1 VYHSRAVYSMLHDA
15 RNEQVEKRYRNG
27 TNRHCSPLETQ
38 KRLAPLLSAMGIT
51 RIANVTGL
59 DHVGIPIVLVYRPN
73 SRSLSSAQ
81 GKGLELDDVKASGLM
96 EAVESFHAEHIDR
109 PLQYETYAELRRHAS
124 VADLDGLP
132 KTAGARFDPHRR
144 LAWIEG
150 YDLSKDAPTWVP
162 FELVHT
168 DFRIPPPE
176 GSGFFLQTSNGL
188 AAGNHFLEA
197 LIHAVS
203 EVIESD
209 ALTLGNLLN
218 RKQRAMRK
226 IALETIDDPD
236 CQRTLLTY
244 KQADIAVAAWNF
256 TSDIGVA
263 CFECQ
268 IVSEHD
274 DRSRRLYATGGSGCH
289 PSRNIALIRALLE
302 AEQGRLTLIA
312 GSRDDFSRQ
321 DYAVHR
327 NRQTLDRF
335 RSEICGRAGQAD
347 FREVPSF
354 EGRTLN
360 DDLDWLL
367 ERLRRAGMQE
377 VVAVDL
383 SKPELGIPVVRV
395 IVPYL
400 ESLGFAAKYEPG
412 RRAKKQRRGSR

>member
-1 VYHSRAVYSMLHDA
+1 MLQNA
-15 RNEQVEKRYRNG
+15 RREQIEKRYRNG
-27 TNRHCSPLETQ
+27 TNRRCSPLETQ

-51 RIANVTGL
+51 RVANVTGL

-109 PLQYETYAELRRHAS
+109 PLRFESY
-124 VADLDGLP
+124 ADLRCQVSVVDLEGPP
-132 KTAGARFDPHRR
+132 KAAGASFDSHRR
-144 LAWIEG
+144 LPWIEG
-150 YDLSKDAPTWVP
+150 YDLLKDKPAWVP

-188 AAGNHFLEA
+188 AAGNHFLETF
-197 LIHAVS
+197 IHAVS

-209 ALTLGNLLN
+209 ALTLGNFLS
-218 RKQRAMRK
+218 RKQREKRR
-226 IALETIDDPD
+226 ISLETIDDPD
-236 CQRTLLTY
+236 CQKTLQTY
-244 KQADIAVAAWNF
+244 KQAGIAVAVWNF

-268 IVSEHD
+268 IVPEFD

-289 PSRNIALIRALLE
+289 PSRNIALVRALLE

-312 GSRDDFSRQ
+312 GSRDDFSRK

-327 NRQTLDRF
+327 GRRTLDRF
-335 RSEICGRAGQAD
+335 RSEICGTKGEAD
-347 FREVPSF
+347 FREVPTF
-354 EGRTLN
+354 DGRTLN

-367 ERLRRAGMQE
+367 ERLRRAGMKE
-377 VVAVDL
+377 AVAVDL
-383 SKPELGIPVVRV
+383 SKPVLGIPVVRV

-400 ESLGFAAKYEPG
+400 ESLGFAAKYVPG
-412 RRAKKQRRGSR
+412 RRVKMQRGKSR

>member
-1 VYHSRAVYSMLHDA
+1 MDSMLQNA
-15 RNEQVEKRYRNG
+15 RREQIEKRYRNG
-27 TNRHCSPLETQ
+27 TNRYCSPLETQ

-59 DHVGIPIVLVYRPN
+59 DNVGIPVVFVYQPN

-81 GKGLELDDVKASGLM
+81 GKGLELDAVKASGLM

-109 PLQYETYAELRRHAS
+109 PLRIESYAELRRHAS
-124 VADLDGLP
+124 VVNLDGLP
-132 KTAGARFDPHRR
+132 KAAGARFDPHRR

-150 YDLSKDAPTWVP
+150 YDLLKDKPAWVP

-168 DFRIPPPE
+168 DFRIPSPE

-197 LIHAVS
+197 LIHGLS

-209 ALTLGNLLN
+209 ALALADFLS
-218 RKQRAMRK
+218 RKHRRK
-226 IALETIDDPD
+226 RRISLETIDDPN
-236 CQRTLLTY
+236 CQRTLRTY
-244 KQADIAVAAWNF
+244 RQAGIAVAVWNF
-256 TSDIGVA
+256 TTDIGVA

-268 IVSEHD
+268 IVPEFD
-274 DRSRRLYATGGSGCH
+274 ERSRRLYATGGRGSH
-289 PSRNIALIRALLE
+289 PSRNIALLRALLE
-302 AEQGRLTLIA
+302 AEQSRLTLIA
-312 GSRDDFSRQ
+312 GSRDDFSRK

-327 NRQTLDRF
+327 SRRVLDRF
-335 RSEICGRAGQAD
+335 RSEICSSTAEAD

-367 ERLRRAGMQE
+367 ERLRSAGMQE
-377 VVAVDL
+377 VVAVDI
-383 SKPELGIPVVRV
+383 SKPELRIPVVRV

-400 ESLGFAAKYEPG
+400 ESLSFAANYVPG
-412 RRAKKQRRGSR
+412 RRAKMQRGGSR

>member
-1 VYHSRAVYSMLHDA
+1 VYRSCAVDSMLQSA
-15 RNEQVEKRYRNG
+15 RREQIEKRYRNG
-27 TNRHCSPLETQ
+27 TNRCCTPLETQ

-73 SRSLSSAQ
+73 SRSLSAAQ

-109 PLQYETYAELRRHAS
+109 PLRFESYAELRRQAS
-124 VADLDGLP
+124 VVDLDGLP
-132 KTAGARFDPHRR
+132 KAAGARMNPHRR

-150 YDLSKDAPTWVP
+150 YDLLKDKPSWVP

-197 LIHAVS
+197 LIHAIS

-209 ALTLGNLLN
+209 AVTLGGFLS
-218 RKQRAMRK
+218 RKQRGMRR
-226 IALETIDDPD
+226 ISLETVDDPD
-236 CQRTLLTY
+236 CQKTLQTY
-244 KQADIAVAAWNF
+244 KKAGIAVAAWNL

-263 CFECQ
+263 CFECE
-268 IVSEHD
+268 IVPEVD
-274 DRSRRLYATGGSGCH
+274 ERSRQLYATSGAGSH
-289 PSRNIALIRALLE
+289 PSRNIALLRALLE
-302 AEQGRLTLIA
+302 AEQGRLTVIA
-312 GSRDDFSRQ
+312 GSRDDFSRK
-321 DYAVHR
+321 DYAVHQSR
-327 NRQTLDRF
+327 CVLDWF
-335 RSEICGRAGQAD
+335 RSEICSARGEVD

-360 DDLDWLL
+360 EDLDWLL
-367 ERLRRAGMQE
+367 ERLRGAGIQE
-377 VVAVDL
+377 AVAVDL

-395 IVPYL
+395 IVPCL
-400 ESLGFAAKYEPG
+400 ESLSFASKYVPG
-412 RRAKKQRRGSR
+412 RRAKMQRGRPR

>member
-1 VYHSRAVYSMLHDA
+1 MLLQNA
-15 RNEQVEKRYRNG
+15 RKERIEKRYRNG
-27 TNRHCSPLETQ
+27 TNRYCSPLETQ
-38 KRLAPLLSAMGIT
+38 TRLAPLLSAMGIT

-59 DHVGIPIVLVYRPN
+59 DNVGIPIVIVYRPN
-73 SRSLSSAQ
+73 SRSLSAAQ

-109 PLQYETYAELRRHAS
+109 PLRFESYAELRRQVS
-124 VADLDGLP
+124 VVDLNGLP

-150 YDLSKDAPTWVP
+150 HDLLKDKPAWVP

-168 DFRIPPPE
+168 DFRIPPPQC
-176 GSGFFLQTSNGL
+176 SGFFLQTSNGL

-209 ALTLGNLLN
+209 ALTLGGFLK
-218 RKQRAMRK
+218 RKERGRRK
-226 IALETIDDPD
+226 IALETIDDPN
-236 CQRTLLTY
+236 CQRTLQTY
-244 KQADIAVAAWNF
+244 KRAGISVAVWNF
-256 TSDIGVA
+256 TSDVGVA

-268 IVSEHD
+268 IVPQFDEP
-274 DRSRRLYATGGSGCH
+274 SRRLYATGGSGCH
-289 PSRNIALIRALLE
+289 PSRSIALLRALLE

-312 GSRDDFSRQ
+312 GSRDDFSRK

-327 NRQTLDRF
+327 SRRTLDRF
-335 RSEICGRAGQAD
+335 RSEICDTRCEAD

-377 VVAVDL
+377 IVAVDL

-400 ESLGFAAKYEPG
+400 ESLGFAAHYVPG
-412 RRAKKQRRGSR
+412 PRAKMHRGSSR